1 MAAMSF
7 ACEET
12 LHIVVYIDL
21 PSTIVVHT
29 VLPLPIVLHFQDST
43 AATYEVAVE
52 VDCRVG
58 ELDMPLLA
66 RAGCRVAA

>member
-7 ACEET
+7 ACEEI
-12 LHIVVYIDL
+12 LHIVVYTDL

-43 AATYEVAVE
+43 VATYEVAVE

-58 ELDMPLLA
+58 E
-66 RAGCRVAA
+66 

>member
-12 LHIVVYIDL
+12 LHIVVYTDL
-21 PSTIVVHT
+21 PSTIVV
-29 VLPLPIVLHFQDST
+29 HFQDST

-58 ELDMPLLA
+58 K
-66 RAGCRVAA
+66 

>member
-7 ACEET
+7 ACEEIV
-12 LHIVVYIDL
+12 HIVVYTDL
-21 PSTIVVHT
+21 PS
-29 VLPLPIVLHFQDST
+29 PIAVHFQGST
-43 AATYEVAVE
+43 AATYKVAVE

-58 ELDMPLLA
+58 EQDMPLLA